1 MREARES
8 VLVYFEAWILTLR
21 HIRAQILNSIP
32 DTHGKACFHLVL
44 NFMYTLLSV
53 LSGKAE
59 TSQIKGTLYYSQWE
73 TEVCLEQMEK

>member
-1 MREARES
+1 MRETQRS

-32 DTHGKACFHLVL
+32 GTHGKACFHLVL
-44 NFMYTLLSV
+44 SFMYSL

-59 TSQIKGTLYYSQWE
+59 ARQIKGTLFNSQWE